1 MKLRLLKTGS
11 AVKNTSLSSLLY
23 LCAFASTLNSQVSA
37 KKKKE
42 KKKKK
47 KATKTMILKAQPKWL
62 KTEVSPGG
70 YQSSF
75 TDFKVNI
82 QE

>member
-1 MKLRLLKTGS
+1 
-11 AVKNTSLSSLLY
+11 
-23 LCAFASTLNSQVSA
+23 
-37 KKKKE
+37 
-42 KKKKK
+42 
-47 KATKTMILKAQPKWL
+47 MIFKAQPKWL

-82 QE
+82 QEWGSLQFSRYERYYNFLLHLFVLFNTALRK